1 MNKSQFMLSLDLWD
15 RQGRRVFTSQ
25 DLRKI
30 FSADSEKGLKAQLSR
45 FCAEEDPQI
54 SRAIRGVYVNLR
66 SRRPA
71 THLLEEIAR
80 TIRRGS
86 HNYIS
91 LESALSEHGRISQ
104 IPVSRLTVMTTGRS
118 AEYETRWGIIEFTH
132 TDRDPGEFLTEIEDV
147 GRPLRLARPERA
159 LRDLRRVGRN
169 LHLVEDDPE
178 AGEADHARL
187 Y

>member
-15 RQGRRVFTSQ
+15 RQGRRVFTMP

-30 FSADSEKGLKAQLSR
+30 FSSDSEKALKAQLSR
-45 FCAEEDPQI
+45 FCSETEPVV

-66 SRRPA
+66 SRQPA

-118 AEYETRWGIIEFTH
+118 AEYQTPWGTIEFTH
-132 TDRDPGEFLTEIEDV
+132 TDRDPGEFLADLVDV
-147 GRPLRLARPERA
+147 GRPLRLAGPDRA

-169 LHLVEDDPE
+169 LHLVQDEPE
-178 AGEADHARL
+178 EADHARFF
-187 Y
+187 